1 MLHERVWVPSSR
13 GARVAM
19 DVYVPG
25 VSREIEPE
33 IRRPAIVVCP
43 GGGYEFCSEREAE
56 PVALRFLMEG
66 FNVFV
71 LWYRVGAAEGDAVR
85 DHDAVNSYQKA
96 HDNTFPLPQQDAA
109 AAVAY
114 VRGHAAQWH
123 TDPER
128 IAIMGFSAGG
138 HLAASLSG
146 LWQRA
151 ELWQEMGLA
160 PEDVRP
166 NAAVLCYPV
175 ICADEDAHRGS
186 FVHLSG
192 TADAAAHQQYSVLN
206 WVSGNYPPTFIWH
219 TFTDMS
225 VPVKNSLRMALAL
238 ADAGVL
244 TEMHI
249 FPRGRHG
256 LSLAN
261 DQTSAAEDESL
272 RQQECTVWPQLAARF
287 LKSL

>member
-1 MLHERVWVPSSR
+1 MFCERVMVPSSG
-13 GARVAM
+13 GAQVCM
-19 DVYVPG
+19 DAYVPR
-25 VSREIEPE
+25 VSREIEPG
-33 IRRPAIVVCP
+33 RKRPAIIVCP

-56 PVALRFLMEG
+56 PVALRFLAEG

-71 LWYRVGAAEGDAVR
+71 LWYRVGAAKGDAPR
-85 DHDAVNSYQKA
+85 NHDASAWYGKA
-96 HDNTFPLPQQDAA
+96 EGNTFPLPQQDAA

-114 VRGHAAQWH
+114 VRRNAAQWH
-123 TDPER
+123 TDPDR

-151 ELWQEMGLA
+151 QLWQEMGLA

-192 TADAAAHQQYSVLN
+192 EEDAANHQHLSVLN
-206 WVSGNYPPTFIWH
+206 WVSGDYPPTFLWH
-219 TFTDMS
+219 TYTDDS
-225 VPVKNSLRMALAL
+225 VPVRNSLRMALAL
-238 ADAGVL
+238 SEAGVL

-249 FPRGRHG
+249 YPKGRHG

-261 DQTSAAEDESL
+261 DQTSAAWDESL
-272 RQQECTVWPQLAARF
+272 HRQECAEWPALAARF
-287 LKSL
+287 LKNL